1 MPIETRPIRDDE
13 LVGWVDA
20 VSTGFLDR
28 PNIQGVADEVRK
40 HWDLGRVVGAFDD
53 GRIVGTFR
61 SWAGRLTVPGCTEL
75 PVASVTGV
83 SVLPTHRRR
92 GILARMAAAQH
103 AAARERGEALAILFA
118 SEYPIYGRFGYGT
131 STIGAAWTLRP
142 RQTAFVA
149 GGEDGRT
156 EIVPPDDASLAIAR
170 DVYDTVRA
178 RRPGEVWRRPITW
191 QDDFGLSND
200 VWGNRWKGFV
210 AIHRDVA
217 GTVDGYVRYHVEEK
231 WEDRQPA
238 NKLTVDDLHAL
249 TDDAELALWR
259 FVASFDWVS
268 SIRAERRSPSD
279 RLPWLLTNMRAA
291 SADEIGDGLWVK
303 LLDVPRALESRRY
316 EASGSLVIESVD
328 TDGASAAGEPVTRPV
343 RIALDAS
350 PDGARATITDRSPD
364 LTLRSDALGA
374 AFLGGVRLSRAALLG
389 GVDEHR
395 NGALAEADRLFA
407 TLDAPWC
414 SSFF

>member
-1 MPIETRPIRDDE
+1 MSTEVRPIRDDE
-13 LVGWVDA
+13 LVAWVDA

-40 HWDLGRVVGAFDD
+40 HWDLARVYGAFED

-61 SWAGRLTVPGCTEL
+61 AWAGRLTVPGCAEL
-75 PVASVTGV
+75 GAASVTGV

-92 GILARMAAAQH
+92 GILAQLAAAQH
-103 AAARERGEALAILFA
+103 ADARERGEPLAILFA
-118 SEYPIYGRFGYGT
+118 SEFPIYGRFGYGAA
-131 STIGAAWTLRP
+131 TIGAAWNLRP
-142 RQTAFVA
+142 RQSTFVA
-149 GGEDGRT
+149 GGDDGRI
-156 EIVPPDDASLAIAR
+156 EIVSPDVTSLATAR

-191 QDDFGLSND
+191 LDDFGLSND

-210 AIHRDVA
+210 AFRRDPD

-231 WEDRQPA
+231 WEDRQPS
-238 NKLTVDDLHAL
+238 NKLIVDDLHAL

-259 FVASFDWVS
+259 FVGSFDWVAT
-268 SIRAERRSPSD
+268 IRAERRTPND
-279 RLPWLLTNMRAA
+279 RLPWLLTNQRAA
-291 SADEIGDGLWVK
+291 SPDDIGDGLWVK

-316 EASGSLVIESVD
+316 EQTAAVVIESVD
-328 TDGASAAGEPVTRPV
+328 TDGTNADGDRVARRV
-343 RIALDAS
+343 RISLDAS
-350 PDGARATITDRSPD
+350 PDGARATVTDRSPD

-374 AFLGGVRLSRAALLG
+374 AFLGGVRLSRAALIG
-389 GVDEHR
+389 GVEEHR
-395 NGALAEADRLFA
+395 PGALADADRLFA
-407 TLDAPWC
+407 TFDAPWC

>member
-1 MPIETRPIRDDE
+1 MSTDVRPIHDDE
-13 LVGWVDA
+13 LVAWVDA

-40 HWDLGRVVGAFDD
+40 HWDLARVYGAFEDGRVVG
-53 GRIVGTFR
+53 TFR
-61 SWAGRLTVPGCTEL
+61 AWAGRLTVPGFAEL
-75 PVASVTGV
+75 GAASVTGV

-92 GILARMAAAQH
+92 GILARLAAAQH
-103 AAARERGEALAILFA
+103 ADARERGEALAILFA

-131 STIGAAWTLRP
+131 STIGEQGRIEIGPADETSIAA
-142 RQTAFVA
+142 
-149 GGEDGRT
+149 
-156 EIVPPDDASLAIAR
+156 AR
-170 DVYDTVRA
+170 DVYDAVRA
-178 RRPGEVWRRPITW
+178 RQPGEVWRRPITW

-210 AIHRDVA
+210 AFHRDES
-217 GTVDGYVRYHVEEK
+217 GTADGYVRYHVEEK
-231 WEDRQPA
+231 WDDRQPS

-249 TDDAELALWR
+249 NDDAELALWR
-259 FVASFDWVS
+259 FVGSFDWVGT
-268 SIRAERRSPSD
+268 IRAERRSPSD
-279 RLPWLLTNMRAA
+279 RLPWLLTNQRAA
-291 SADEIGDGLWVK
+291 SADDIGDGLWVK

-316 EASGSLVIESVD
+316 EQTGALVFESID
-328 TDGASAAGEPVTRPV
+328 TDGTSAEGERVTRRV
-343 RIALDAS
+343 RLALDAS
-350 PDGARATITDRSPD
+350 PDGARATPTDRSPD

-395 NGALAEADRLFA
+395 PGALAEADRLFA
-407 TLDAPWC
+407 TFDAPWC